1 MKNSTLPHPSLSHR
15 SLTLLQSP
23 TRRANLLWQ
32 QAGLKS
38 SGWLLL
44 ALHCSLASAIDIP
57 LQDANPALQSGN
69 RSTNQPATPAS
80 SGSGGPLLNT
90 SPGTPSASNTAPAHS
105 VRFDPA
111 LCRLQTG
118 APYQQ
123 TVGIRGSNLMVT
135 SADIHASSAGCKVL
149 ARGGSAIDAA
159 IAVQAVLA
167 VVEPF
172 ASGLAGG
179 SVITYYDA
187 GNKQVHAFDGLSAAP
202 AQIGVAGINSIYQ
215 MAVDSDLAC
224 RPGQVLGGSL
234 SAQQAN
240 VNISGRA
247 VGVPGT
253 LAVLDLVHQ
262 RHGKA
267 AWNSLW
273 EDAITLATNGFPMT
287 DYMYASLYNT
297 GTVFDDETGT
307 PLNAGGVNAWWNTA
321 RDRWGAVRCQY
332 KDIRARYCDPSDPAS
347 TRPLPV
353 GTLIKNSAMVVTMQ
367 QVRDGG
373 AAAFYDPQGSI
384 VAAILRRFAQDK
396 FTSTGANNCTSLLP
410 ATYNVETGT
419 TSAAITPARIPSLM
433 SASDFASY
441 RAIEREPLVGEY
453 FGMRIYTQPPPSFGG
468 VVTLHSLGL
477 LARKDLASQP
487 WASPGFYYLASEA
500 SRFANA
506 DRRNIVGDPQW
517 SNVGQRVD
525 AMLGAPYL
533 DSRAGLINGVARNS
547 VIMGGLAEGIPGYIP
562 ANPASQATSGSSNV
576 ASTTPIPRTGSAASQ
591 PAAGPAAPDENK
603 VSAESQARLRR
614 ERDGNT
620 TSSLA
625 IIDGYGNALAMT
637 TTINTHWGAHIEA
650 AGMMLNN
657 ALSNFSAGA
666 VGSDV
671 NGYAANKRPRSSIA
685 PAIAFDA
692 QRRLRLVWGSAGGGP
707 IPDYI
712 VKTFLGNAVYGKELQ
727 GAINADNWSGQGLP
741 ASVAQF
747 ESGRPIAGL
756 INTMRSTY
764 GYSSS
769 TLNDT
774 GLVSGLAGIAV
785 EYDANGWP
793 IYIGAADKR
802 RAGGASGY

>member
-1 MKNSTLPHPSLSHR
+1 MKNSNLPHF
-15 SLTLLQSP
+15 SLTPRQPP
-23 TRRANLLWQ
+23 TRRANLPWQ
-32 QAGLKS
+32 QTGLPS

-44 ALHCSLASAIDIP
+44 ALHCSLASAIDMP
-57 LQDANPALQSGN
+57 LP
-69 RSTNQPATPAS
+69 PATQTGNGSVAAS
-80 SGSGGPLLNT
+80 LSTPTGT
-90 SPGTPSASNTAPAHS
+90 SSASNMLPARS
-105 VRFDPA
+105 ALFDPA
-111 LCRLQTG
+111 LCRLQGG
-118 APYQQ
+118 APYHQ
-123 TVGIRGSNLMVT
+123 TVGIHGNHLMVS
-135 SADIHASSAGCKVL
+135 SADIHASIAGCKVL

-202 AQIGVAGINSIYQ
+202 AQIGVAGTNSIYQ
-215 MAVDSDLAC
+215 MAVESDLAC
-224 RPGQVLGGSL
+224 RPSQVLGGSL

-267 AWNSLW
+267 AWNTLW
-273 EDAITLATNGFPMT
+273 EDAITLASNGFPMT

-307 PLNAGGVNAWWNTA
+307 PLNAGGVNAWWNSA

-332 KDIRARYCDPSDPAS
+332 KDIHARYCDQTDPAA

-353 GTLIKNSAMVVTMQ
+353 GTLIKNNALVNTMQ

-373 AAAFYDPQGSI
+373 AAAFYDPQGPI

-396 FTSTGANNCTSLLP
+396 FTTTGANNCTSLLP

-419 TSAAITPARIPSLM
+419 TSAPIIPARIPSLM

-441 RAIEREPLVGEY
+441 RAIERQPLVGEY

-517 SNVGQRVD
+517 SNVAQRVE

-547 VIMGGLAEGIPGYIP
+547 VIMGGLAEGIPGYV
-562 ANPASQATSGSSNV
+562 PASQATSGSGNV
-576 ASTTPIPRTGSAASQ
+576 ANTTLNPRAGSTASQ
-591 PAAGPAAPDENK
+591 PATGPAAPDENK
-603 VSAESQARLRR
+603 TSAESQARLRR

-712 VKTFLGNAVYGKELQ
+712 VKTFLCNAVYGKELQ
-727 GAINADNWSGQGLP
+727 SAINADNWSGQGLP

-756 INTMRSTY
+756 INSMRSTY

-793 IYIGAADKR
+793 IYFGAADNR

>member
-1 MKNSTLPHPSLSHR
+1 MKNSTLTFHSLISLS
-15 SLTLLQSP
+15 QSASRIEP
-23 TRRANLLWQ
+23 VCHAPAILRH
-32 QAGLKS
+32 
-38 SGWLLL
+38 GWLLL
-44 ALHCSLASAIDIP
+44 ALQCGLASATDF
-57 LQDANPALQSGN
+57 DAGPALQPGALADK
-69 RSTNQPATPAS
+69 PATHQVATIGQPPENTLSYTPPA
-80 SGSGGPLLNT
+80 
-90 SPGTPSASNTAPAHS
+90 PSASGLNAENLRNARS
-105 VRFDPA
+105 IRFSPD
-111 LCRLQTG
+111 LCRLQSG

-202 AQIGVAGINSIYQ
+202 AQIGVAGTNSIYQ

-262 RHGKA
+262 RYGKA

-273 EDAITLATNGFPMT
+273 EDAITLASNGFPMT

-332 KDIRARYCDPSDPAS
+332 KDIRNRYCDPADPAS
-347 TRPLPV
+347 TRPLPI
-353 GTLIKNSAMVVTMQ
+353 GTLIKNGALVDTMQ
-367 QVRDGG
+367 RVRDGG
-373 AAAFYDPQGSI
+373 AAAFYDPQGPI
-384 VAAILRRFAQDK
+384 VTAILRRFAQDK
-396 FTSTGANNCTSLLP
+396 FTATGANNCTSLLP
-410 ATYNVETGT
+410 ATYNAETGT
-419 TSAAITPARIPSLM
+419 TSAAIIPARIPGLM

-547 VIMGGLAEGIPGYIP
+547 VIMGGLAEGIPGYVP
-562 ANPASQATSGSSNV
+562 VSPTTPGSGNV
-576 ASTTPIPRTGSAASQ
+576 ASTPPNPRAGSAASQ
-591 PAAGPAAPDENK
+591 AAAGPAAPDENK
-603 VSAESQARLRR
+603 ASAESQARLRR

-727 GAINADNWSGQGLP
+727 SAINADNWSGQGLP

-756 INTMRSTY
+756 INSMRSTY

-793 IYIGAADKR
+793 IYIGAADNR